1 MGSVG
6 SIWPRDPMRAWY
18 GSGVWGVAGLGA
30 DIDLP
35 TSILISSPTHKI
47 VDALKKSPF

>member
-1 MGSVG
+1 MRGVG

-35 TSILISSPTHKI
+35 TSILISSPTHKT
-47 VDALKKSPF
+47 VDAPKKITF